1 MQELLKFYSRNES
14 IFLLKEIRLILKLIQ
29 LGMFKPSDLKDVF
42 ICGLKLVNPKAL
54 EFEYEALNMLTNV
67 LYDKDGPYYIE
78 ITRRDVYLYRRTKL
92 NFDVFEKTIIH
103 KAVISK
109 IYDPIV
115 DNELIC
121 LLFKGY
127 RS

>member
-78 ITRRDVYLYRRTKL
+78 ITR
-92 NFDVFEKTIIH
+92 
-103 KAVISK
+103 
-109 IYDPIV
+109 
-115 DNELIC
+115 
-121 LLFKGY
+121 
-127 RS
+127 

>member
-1 MQELLKFYSRNES
+1 
-14 IFLLKEIRLILKLIQ
+14 
-29 LGMFKPSDLKDVF
+29 MFKPSDLKDVF